1 MKRHIH
7 FHPPLLKK
15 KRTPALLEVHFVLTF
30 FIFFGFLYVS
40 MGSDVSR
47 KWPSSSNTHTFAI
60 CSGSRFFFSFFF
72 FFYNHTF
79 LFGTTPEA
87 SLHGVKCPALCVCV
101 GVQHYKYGGRRE
113 NEHVKRMH
121 CRSLSFPFL
130 FSICLFFFTRPICLS
145 LLVCVSPLTPAF
157 LLSVLQTPTY
167 FCLSAPLPP
176 TPPHHTIIMVL
187 L

>member
-1 MKRHIH
+1 
-7 FHPPLLKK
+7 
-15 KRTPALLEVHFVLTF
+15 
-30 FIFFGFLYVS
+30 

-60 CSGSRFFFSFFF
+60 CSGSRFFSF

-130 FSICLFFFTRPICLS
+130 FSICLFFSSLGQSVCLS
-145 LLVCVSPLTPAF
+145 LPVCVSTLTPAF
-157 LLSVLQTPTY
+157 LLSVPQTPTY
-167 FCLSAPLPP
+167 FCLS
-176 TPPHHTIIMVL
+176 TPPHHNGTIVGQGITEPD
-187 L
+187 

>member
-1 MKRHIH
+1 
-7 FHPPLLKK
+7 
-15 KRTPALLEVHFVLTF
+15 
-30 FIFFGFLYVS
+30 

-60 CSGSRFFFSFFF
+60 CSGSRFFFFF

-130 FSICLFFFTRPICLS
+130 FSICLFFSSLGQSVCLS
-145 LLVCVSPLTPAF
+145 QFVCPHLLLHFCFVSCRPPHI
-157 LLSVLQTPTY
+157 SVY
-167 FCLSAPLPP
+167 PLPP
-176 TPPHHTIIMVL
+176 HPAPSYHHHGTIVGQGITEPDYVWFWVKPNIRL
-187 L
+187 ISDIFCFCVCFFVIPFDLCL